1 LVLGPVRYVLFAVVG
16 LVVASAVFFMLN
28 LLVSASYEVGTGFIE
43 RWILR
48 ATCHQYE
55 LQGTVHDTAGK
66 PVPFAVVEVSYLDQQ
81 LSTRSG
87 GDGTFSIKAAE
98 ALCDKA
104 PPANVAV
111 LVVADQFRPKRQS
124 LAFDAEEA
132 VITLD
137 PREFRP

>member
-1 LVLGPVRYVLFAVVG
+1 MLGPVRYALFAVVG
-16 LVVASAVFFMLN
+16 LVVASAVFFVLN

-55 LQGTVHDTAGK
+55 LEGTVRDTAGT
-66 PVPFAVVEVSYLDQQ
+66 PVPFAVVEVSYLGQQ
-81 LSTRSG
+81 LSTRSR

-98 ALCDKA
+98 ALCDQA
-104 PPANVAV
+104 PPANVTV

-124 LAFDAEEA
+124 LAFDAEE
-132 VITLD
+132 VDVTLD